1 MIAICITHQ
10 IVSINFNILWLI
22 KNKSLDYKNCV
33 LLNPFTE
40 NTLIFF
46 NEYCQINVAFFNEP
60 YCLMISKLYN
70 YMISCQKQ

>member
-33 LLNPFTE
+33 LLTE